1 MGKVSDKSVTRSSCS
16 YQHIEE
22 VISNYDKSSFVK
34 NMSGKHCTP
43 NTHEEVIEL
52 ALDFHDIR
60 IFGDIPGRCISIIS
74 QDNSPDNRST
84 KIKAVDY

>member
-1 MGKVSDKSVTRSSCS
+1 
-16 YQHIEE
+16 
-22 VISNYDKSSFVK
+22 
-34 NMSGKHCTP
+34 MSGKHCTP

-84 KIKAVDY
+84 KIKAVDD